1 MCHDWLVAQLDA
13 MTDYAAKNDL
23 PALAQELHNARL
35 VALVE
40 IAGQCHDRQCPAP
53 ESPVSQGGDAKQ

>member
-13 MTDYAAKNDL
+13 MKQYAERNDL

-40 IAGQCHDRQCPAP
+40 IAGQHAEQKGAATEAP
-53 ESPVSQGGDAKQ
+53 DSQGDAKE

>member
-13 MTDYAAKNDL
+13 MKDYAVRNDL
-23 PALAQELHNARL
+23 PALAQELHKARL

-40 IAGQCHDRQCPAP
+40 IAGQSPEQGYPAADAP
-53 ESPVSQGGDAKQ
+53 DSQDDSKE